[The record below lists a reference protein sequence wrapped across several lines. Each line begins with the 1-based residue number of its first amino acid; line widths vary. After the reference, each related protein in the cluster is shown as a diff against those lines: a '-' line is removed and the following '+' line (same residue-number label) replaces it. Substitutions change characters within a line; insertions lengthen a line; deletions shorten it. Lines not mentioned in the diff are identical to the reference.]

1 MNERKNID
9 DLFANGL
16 KTYRTV
22 APVLAWDKLNAN
34 LNRKQAKKRLLFLR
48 LAAASVAI
56 LLAFTAGYFY
66 ADFQKE
72 TDLSA
77 TNDQSPDIQNS
88 IEQTSIPD
96 TKNTELVN
104 SQLADEQ
111 INIIHDLDKQNGVKN
126 SEQKEILIANNSL
139 QQASTKNDN
148 ISVSENITS
157 GLVRDENG
165 LSKVQQLEFKMF
177 TNEHN
182 YQIIQIASTEP
193 LNYLDIVEG
202 PEYSFGD
209 YSSNSKSIDNKWT
222 MGAYFAPTYSYREI
236 STNYE
241 NQTPADVS
249 ANNAL
254 NANEEA
260 LMSYAGG
267 LNIDLAISK
276 RWGLQSGMY
285 YSRIGQVNNDAL
297 VYSVDSK
304 GDILY
309 AIHTSTGN
317 INITIDKIPDRVR
330 IVYNDKDSIVDNTG
344 LASVEQN
351 FDLFEIPFLL
361 KYKML
366 DRKFSINLIGGLS
379 PAYLV
384 KNHTYLK
391 VEGEKVNVGDS
402 PNLNSLL
409 VNTSIGLG
417 LEYKA
422 FKKLSFSLEPTFKYS
437 LSPLN
442 NNSNFHYY
450 PYYIS
455 WFTGIRYK
463 F

>member
-1 MNERKNID
+1 LYKN
-9 DLFANGL
+9 
-16 KTYRTV
+16 V
-22 APVLAWDKLNAN
+22 
-34 LNRKQAKKRLLFLR
+34 
-48 LAAASVAI
+48 
-56 LLAFTAGYFY
+56 
-66 ADFQKE
+66 
-72 TDLSA
+72 
-77 TNDQSPDIQNS
+77 
-88 IEQTSIPD
+88 
-96 TKNTELVN
+96 ELVN

-111 INIIHDLDKQNGVKN
+111 INEIHDQVKQNGAKN
-126 SEQKEILIANNSL
+126 SEQKEILIANSSS
-139 QQASTKNDN
+139 QQFETENDV
-148 ISVSENITS
+148 SASENVSVGHTRDES
-157 GLVRDENG
+157 GLSR
-165 LSKVQQLEFKMF
+165 VQQLEFKMF
-177 TNEHN
+177 TNDLN
-182 YQIIQIASTEP
+182 IQIIQIASTEP
-193 LNYLDIVEG
+193 LNYLDIIEG

-209 YSSNSKSIDNKWT
+209 YTSDSKSSISNKWAI
-222 MGAYFAPTYSYREI
+222 GAYFAPTYSYREI

-241 NQTPADVS
+241 NQVPADVN
-249 ANNAL
+249 ANNEL

-267 LNIDLAISK
+267 LNIDLKISK

-297 VYSVDSK
+297 VYSIDSK

-309 AIHTSTGN
+309 AIQTSTGN

-330 IVYNDKDSIVDNTG
+330 IVYDDKDSIVDNTG

-351 FDLFEIPFLL
+351 FDLLEIPFLL

-366 DRKFSINLIGGLS
+366 DKRFSINLTGGLS

-384 KNHTYLK
+384 RNITYLK
-391 VEGEKVNVGDS
+391 VDGERINVGDS

-442 NNSNFHYY
+442 NSSNFHYH
-450 PYYIS
+450 PYYLS